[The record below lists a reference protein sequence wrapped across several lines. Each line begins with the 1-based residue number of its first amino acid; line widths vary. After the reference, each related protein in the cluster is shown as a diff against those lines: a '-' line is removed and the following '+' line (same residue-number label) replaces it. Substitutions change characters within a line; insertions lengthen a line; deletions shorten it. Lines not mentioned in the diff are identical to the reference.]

1 MKGGV
6 DYVKLIHCA
15 DLHLDSPMEANL
27 LPEKARERKSEILST
42 FTRLVRLAEENGVS
56 AILIAGDLFDSDHIT
71 KKTQKYVTDLIA
83 SHPNL
88 YFFYLAGNHDRGNAL
103 HTQEEKPENLCTFG
117 AGWSS
122 YRFGE
127 VTVTGSE
134 SPDPDALQLDP
145 DALNIVLMHGQERAG
160 RGDMSGDVIRF
171 SRLKGKHIDY
181 LALGHLHEYR
191 IAAIDARC
199 TACYSGCLEG
209 RGFDECGQKG
219 YVLLEVEN
227 RRITHRFV
235 PFAKRS
241 LHTLSCDVSGFSSQL
256 ELEER
261 LLAAVEGIPSRD
273 MVKVVL
279 EGVCLPDDQKDL
291 VHLTG
296 VLSERF
302 YFAKIYD
309 ESRLQICPEDY
320 RNDISLKG
328 EFVRRVMGSNL
339 KEEEKE
345 RVIACGFRALCGEEV
360 GF

>member
-1 MKGGV
+1 M
-6 DYVKLIHCA
+6 KLIHCA

-27 LPEKARERKSEILST
+27 SVEKARERKNEILST
-42 FTRLVRLAEENGVS
+42 FAHLVRLADENGVS

-71 KKTQKYVTDLIA
+71 KKTQKYVVDLIL

-88 YFFYLAGNHDRGNAL
+88 YFFYLSGNHDRGNAL
-103 HTQEEKPENLCTFG
+103 RSLPEKPENLCTFDD
-117 AGWSS
+117 GWRS
-122 YRFGE
+122 YGFGE
-127 VTVTGSE
+127 VTVTASE
-134 SPDPDALQLDP
+134 RPDPDTLRLEEGTC
-145 DALNIVLMHGQERAG
+145 NIVLMHGQERAG
-160 RGDMSGDVIRF
+160 RGSGGEDVIRF
-171 SRLKGKHIDY
+171 ARLKNKNIDY

-191 IAAIDARC
+191 TAQIDPRC

-219 YVLLEVEN
+219 YVLLNIEN
-227 RRITHRFV
+227 GRVSHQFV
-235 PFAKRS
+235 PLAKRA
-241 LHTLSCDVSGFSSQL
+241 LHTVTCDVSGFASQL

-261 LLAAVEGIPSRD
+261 VLDAVKEIRAAD
-273 MVKVVL
+273 LVKVVL
-279 EGVCLPDDQKDL
+279 TGTCLPDDQKDIAR
-291 VHLTG
+291 LTG

-309 ESRLQICPEDY
+309 ETRLEIRPEDY

-328 EFVRRVMGSNL
+328 EFIRRVMASSL

-345 RVIACGFRALCGEEV
+345 RVIACGLRALGGEEV